1 MIHSWIVC
9 GGVFVYKSKPYG
21 SVDRAHNANRKETA
35 QSAPLV
41 ILCIF
46 TNLARIT
53 HTACDTIMQ
62 RIHIAK
68 IGEHIGQTI
77 RLAGWA
83 QAIRNQ
89 GSLMFIV
96 LRDISGTAQLVISGA
111 QLEIAKTVHLES
123 VIEVIGEVTAEAK
136 SLSGVEIHVKELSI
150 ISMAEPELP
159 IPVIEKSDAPTDQQI
174 RLDWRFLDIRKP
186 EKALLFKVWTELERS
201 FIEYCTGEEYIE
213 IHSPKLMST
222 PSESG
227 AELFEVQYF
236 DRKAYLAQSPQFYK
250 QMAMAGGFEK
260 VFEIGPVFRAEPSS
274 TPRHA
279 TEFNGFD
286 LEKSFIESHQD
297 IMQEEEKLIVHALT
311 NIKQKYGAQIKDLY
325 AREVQVPSIPFPQ
338 LTIAQAKEILQS
350 LGITS
355 EKEGDLSPE
364 EEREISKY
372 VLEKEGHEFVFITEY
387 PASVRAFYHM
397 RLEDKPDI
405 TKSFDLLWNGIEIT
419 TGAQREHRRE
429 ILIKQAKEKGIGIES
444 LQFYFDFFKYGC
456 PPHGG
461 FGAGPERMIMKL
473 FGLDSIR
480 EASYL
485 YRGMKR
491 LTP

>member
-1 MIHSWIVC
+1 M
-9 GGVFVYKSKPYG
+9 
-21 SVDRAHNANRKETA
+21 E
-35 QSAPLV
+35 
-41 ILCIF
+41 
-46 TNLARIT
+46 
-53 HTACDTIMQ
+53 
-62 RIHIAK
+62 RIHIEK
-68 IGEHIGQTI
+68 IGEHIGQTVT
-77 RLAGWA
+77 LAGWA
-83 QAIRNQ
+83 QTIRNQ
-89 GSLMFIV
+89 GSLMFIY
-96 LRDISGTAQLVISGA
+96 LRDISGNVQLVISGEL
-111 QLEIAKTVHLES
+111 LELAKTIHLES
-123 VIEVIGEVTAEAK
+123 VLEVVGEVRAEKK
-136 SLSGVEIHVKELSI
+136 SQSGVEIHVTALTVL
-150 ISMAEPELP
+150 SMAEPELP
-159 IPVIEKSDAPTDQQI
+159 IPVVEKSDAPTDQQI

-201 FIEYCTGEEYIE
+201 HMEYCTNEGYIE
-213 IHSPKLMST
+213 IHSPKLMSA

-236 DRKAYLAQSPQFYK
+236 ERKAYLAQSPQFYK

-279 TEFNGFD
+279 TEFSGFD
-286 LEKSFIESHQD
+286 LEKSFITSHQD

-311 NIKQKYGAQIKDLY
+311 NIQEKYGAQIKDLY
-325 AREVQVPSIPFPQ
+325 KREVHIPAIPFPQ
-338 LTIAQAKEILQS
+338 LTMAQAKEILGKR
-350 LGITS
+350 GIIS

-372 VLEKEGHEFVFITEY
+372 IQEKEGHEFVFITEY
-387 PASVRAFYHM
+387 PATVRAFYHM
-397 RLEDKPDI
+397 RLEDKPEL

-419 TGAQREHRRE
+419 TGAQREHRPE
-429 ILIKQAKEKGIGIES
+429 ILMRQAKEKGIGTES
-444 LQFYFDFFKYGC
+444 LQFYFGFFKYGC

-480 EASYL
+480 EASFV

>member
-1 MIHSWIVC
+1 M
-9 GGVFVYKSKPYG
+9 
-21 SVDRAHNANRKETA
+21 E
-35 QSAPLV
+35 
-41 ILCIF
+41 
-46 TNLARIT
+46 
-53 HTACDTIMQ
+53 
-62 RIHIAK
+62 RIHIEK
-68 IGEHIGQTI
+68 IGEHIGETI
-77 RLAGWA
+77 KLIGWA
-83 QAIRNQ
+83 QAIRDQ
-89 GSLMFIV
+89 GGLMFMV
-96 LRDISGTAQLVISGA
+96 LRDITGTAQIVISGEL
-111 QLEIAKTVHLES
+111 LETAKTVHLES
-123 VIEVIGEVTAEAK
+123 VIEVIGTVTEEAK
-136 SLSGVEIHVKELSI
+136 SISGIEVHATTLGI

-159 IPVIEKSDAPTDQQI
+159 IPVMEKSEAPTDQQI

-186 EKALLFKVWTELERS
+186 EKALIFKIWTELERS
-201 FIEYCTGEEYIE
+201 FIEYCTGQGYIE

-236 DRKAYLAQSPQFYK
+236 ERKAYLAQSPQFYK

-279 TEFNGFD
+279 TEFSGFD

-297 IMQEEEKLIVHALT
+297 IMQEEERLIVHALT
-311 NIKQKYGAQIKDLY
+311 NIKQKYGTQIKSLY
-325 AREVQVPSIPFPQ
+325 DREVRIPAIPFPQ
-338 LTIAQAKEILQS
+338 LTIAQAKEILGT

-372 VLEKEGHEFVFITEY
+372 VWEKEGHEFVFITEY
-387 PASVRAFYHM
+387 PAAVRAFYHM
-397 RLEDKPDI
+397 HLEDKPGI

-429 ILIKQAKEKGIGIES
+429 ILIQQAKEKGVGTES

-473 FGLDSIR
+473 LGLDSIR
-480 EASYL
+480 EASYI

>member
-1 MIHSWIVC
+1 MERIHSTAI
-9 GGVFVYKSKPYG
+9 GGRV
-21 SVDRAHNANRKETA
+21 
-35 QSAPLV
+35 
-41 ILCIF
+41 
-46 TNLARIT
+46 
-53 HTACDTIMQ
+53 
-62 RIHIAK
+62 
-68 IGEHIGQTI
+68 GQTVK
-77 RLAGWA
+77 LAGWA
-83 QAIRNQ
+83 QAIRDQ
-89 GSLMFIV
+89 GGIMFIV
-96 LRDISGTAQLVISGA
+96 LRDITGTAQLVISGEL
-111 QLEIAKTVHLES
+111 LEAARSIQLES
-123 VIEVIGEVTAEAK
+123 VIEVVGQVATETK
-136 SLSGVEIHVKELSI
+136 SHSGVGIQVSELTI
-150 ISMAEPELP
+150 LSMAEPELP
-159 IPVIEKSDAPTDQQI
+159 IPVVEKSDAPTDQQI

-201 FIEYCTGEEYIE
+201 FIEYCTEQEYIE

-222 PSESG
+222 PSEGG

-236 DRKAYLAQSPQFYK
+236 ERKAYLAQSPQFYK

-286 LEKSFIESHQD
+286 LEKSFITSHQD
-297 IMQEEEKLIVHALT
+297 IIQEEERLIVHALT
-311 NIKQKYGAQIKDLY
+311 NIKTKYGEEIKRLY
-325 AREVQVPSIPFPQ
+325 QRDVHIPVIPFPQ
-338 LTIAQAKEILQS
+338 LTVAQAKEILGK

-372 VLEKEGHEFVFITEY
+372 IKETHGHEFVFITEY

-419 TGAQREHRRE
+419 TGAQREHRLE
-429 ILIKQAKEKGIGIES
+429 ILIRQAKEKGIGTES

-480 EASYL
+480 EASYI